1 MERKRIVS
9 GMRTTGRLHLGNLVS
24 TMENW
29 LRFQEEDECFFEI
42 ADLHAL
48 TDRTDYSE
56 IKDFVIN
63 MGIDWLALGI
73 DPHKSTIFVQ
83 SNMPEHMELYTL
95 FSMITPVSWL
105 ERCPVYKDKT
115 NGNNAIQSL
124 SLGLL
129 SYPVLQAADIAI
141 YKATHVP
148 VGIDQ
153 APHVELTREIIR
165 RFNSFFGEVFSE
177 PQTIMTKTPKLLG
190 TDGRKMSKSYGNV
203 ILPSDSIDFLEEKIT
218 RMITDPQKIRKNDL
232 GHPDICSVYTL
243 HNFYNSNKEEVADEC
258 GKGLRGCVDCKKQ
271 AAKEVYNHYSE
282 YREKRKFYTE
292 RIGEVYEILNEGTK
306 KARTIAR
313 QTLDEVME
321 CMKINY

>member
-29 LRFQEEDECFFEI
+29 LRFQEEGECFFEI

-56 IKDFVIN
+56 IKDSVLN
-63 MGIDWLALGI
+63 MAIDWLSLGI
-73 DPHKSTIFVQ
+73 DPDKSTIFVQ
-83 SNMPEHMELYTL
+83 SNIPEHMELYTL

-105 ERCPVYKDKT
+105 ERCPVYKDKI
-115 NGNNAIQSL
+115 NGNNAVQSP

-165 RFNSFFGEVFSE
+165 RFNNLFGEVFPE
-177 PQTIMTKTPKLLG
+177 PQTIMTRTPKLLG

-203 ILPSDSIDFLEEKIT
+203 ILPSESMEALEEKIT
-218 RMITDPQKIRKNDL
+218 MMVTDPQKIKKTDV
-232 GHPDICSVYTL
+232 GHPDICSVYIL
-243 HNFYNSNKEEVADEC
+243 HDFYNPNKEGIADEC
-258 GKGLRGCVDCKKQ
+258 RNGLRGCVDCKKE
-271 AAKEVYNHYSE
+271 AAKKVYASYSD
-282 YREKRKFYTE
+282 YREKRKFYIGRIKEVHE
-292 RIGEVYEILNEGTK
+292 RLNEGTK
-306 KARTIAR
+306 KARVIAR
-313 QTLDEVME
+313 RTLDEVME